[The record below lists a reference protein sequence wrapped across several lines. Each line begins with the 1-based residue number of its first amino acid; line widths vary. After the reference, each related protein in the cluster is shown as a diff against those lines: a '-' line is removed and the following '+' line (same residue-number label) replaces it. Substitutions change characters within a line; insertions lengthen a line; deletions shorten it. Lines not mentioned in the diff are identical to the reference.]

1 MARRPKRAV
10 VSSYAA
16 TRMVNKGV
24 AAFMNVSA
32 FEARLRQ
39 SSGIDKSVPSRILC
53 SRMCATGS
61 LEGQPCYMRKNVR
74 MSVIVL
80 SCVIA
85 GMVAQKASAAIK
97 LPPCPEGV
105 VDKKTCECRAF
116 VSSRYHVCR
125 AGQYCLRNA
134 FHGMCW

>member
-1 MARRPKRAV
+1 MAGRPKRAV

-39 SSGIDKSVPSRILC
+39 SSGIDKSVLSRILC

-61 LEGQPCYMRKNVR
+61 LEGQRCYMRKNVR
-74 MSVIVL
+74 MSCHCLIL
-80 SCVIA
+80 CH
-85 GMVAQKASAAIK
+85 
-97 LPPCPEGV
+97 
-105 VDKKTCECRAF
+105 CRNG
-116 VSSRYHVCR
+116 SSKGICSH
-125 AGQYCLRNA
+125 
-134 FHGMCW
+134 